1 LGFRSIPKE
10 PVLAGNK
17 QRRNS
22 ARYTVKLAEYRQT
35 FYEFS
40 GKASDVSRQLAFA
53 AIAIIW
59 LFKNDLPGGGQLT
72 IPRALIF
79 PGILIVTALAA
90 DLLQYVLASL
100 IWRLYYRYLE
110 KKHVRPEAD
119 IQHSPWLEIPITAL
133 FWIKVVLVI
142 LGYIFILIFLL
153 RAFGLIMA

>member
-1 LGFRSIPKE
+1 M
-10 PVLAGNK
+10 
-17 QRRNS
+17 
-22 ARYTVKLAEYRQT
+22 KLAEYRKT

-59 LFKNDLPGGGQLT
+59 LFKTDLPGGGHLT
-72 IPRALIF
+72 IPHALIF

-90 DLLQYVLASL
+90 DLLQYILASL

-110 KKHVRPEAD
+110 KKRLPHDED

-133 FWIKVVLVI
+133 FWVKVFLVI
-142 LGYIFILIFLL
+142 LAYIFILSFLL
-153 RAFGLIMA
+153 GAFGLT